1 MFTFAVIFGIFTLAY
16 FAGFDV
22 AINDAIIKFGKAT
35 IREAKEAKDVY
46 NEVYR

>member
-1 MFTFAVIFGIFTLAY
+1 MFTFVIFGIFTLAY